1 MNEDIHLWPRAV
13 RVFASEL
20 ARELGP
26 ILAQGLKGASR
37 APIEHSR
44 DDDGDVYLSVRET
57 CERFQISRATFDRM
71 LSDSSSGLAE
81 VIIRL
86 PPVTGRVKVPLR
98 AFEAWLRERRQRKQR
113 RGGESS
119 A

>member
-26 ILAQGLKGASR
+26 ILVEGLKGASR
-37 APIEHSR
+37 ATSEHSC
-44 DDDGDVYLSVRET
+44 DDGGDVYLSVRET

-71 LSDSSSGLAE
+71 LSDSSSGLGE

-113 RGGESS
+113 RRGESS

>member
-1 MNEDIHLWPRAV
+1 MNAIDLWPNVVRA
-13 RVFASEL
+13 FAREL

-26 ILAQGLKGASR
+26 ILAEVLNGASR
-37 APIEHSR
+37 ADSQRPN
-44 DDDGDVYLSVRET
+44 DDAGDAYLSVRET

-71 LSDSSSGLAE
+71 LSDSSSGLGE